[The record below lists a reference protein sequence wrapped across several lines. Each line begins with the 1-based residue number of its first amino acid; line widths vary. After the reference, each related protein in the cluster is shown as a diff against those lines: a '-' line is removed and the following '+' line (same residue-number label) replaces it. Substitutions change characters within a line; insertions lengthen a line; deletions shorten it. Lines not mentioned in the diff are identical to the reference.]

1 MFLLENFCNNTFVND
16 IDEDLRGFIDPV
28 RIGAITKT
36 VFYRV
41 IT

>member
-1 MFLLENFCNNTFVND
+1 MKQNFCNNTEVND
-16 IDEDLRGFIDPV
+16 IDEVLRGFTDLV
-28 RIGAITKT
+28 GIGAITKT